1 MVMIL
6 DNSFSA
12 DIPIVMPKPDGELL
26 SRDEFSYSNLY
37 SFDYDVVAG
46 SAAASG
52 VSSASVKSS
61 LPPKGNASGDNNS
74 VSMIGLVSMMCSAS
88 QRPFSA
94 LFLTSTYFFMCHP

>member
-6 DNSFSA
+6 DNSSPA

-46 SAAASG
+46 SAASG
-52 VSSASVKSS
+52 VTSTSVKSS
-61 LPPKGNASGDNNS
+61 LPPKGNASGDNNNS
-74 VSMIGLVSMMCSAS
+74 VSI
-88 QRPFSA
+88 
-94 LFLTSTYFFMCHP
+94 

>member
-6 DNSFSA
+6 DNSSPLA

-52 VSSASVKSS
+52 VTSASVKSS
-61 LPPKGNASGDNNS
+61 LPPKGNASGDENNS
-74 VSMIGLVSMMCSAS
+74 VSCLM
-88 QRPFSA
+88 
-94 LFLTSTYFFMCHP
+94 